1 VLGTAVAM
9 FTGTIAPAAA
19 GVTAVAAGET
29 GGVVGGAALDKAGVV
44 TDLPA
49 GVPEPPA
56 PTAEAWLLA
65 DLESGDVIASSGAH
79 TPLAPASTL
88 KVLTALALL
97 PQLDTKRPY
106 VARAADASAEG
117 SSVGL
122 VTGSR
127 YTVNDLLHGLML
139 GSGNDTASAF
149 ATLAGGLDKAT
160 TTMTEKARE
169 LRAEDT
175 VVRNTSGLDA
185 PGQVSSVYDLAL
197 IGRAALADPTLGKVM
212 ATAGY
217 RFPAE
222 GTALDGERE
231 RFEIQNHNKLLYNF
245 DGATGGKTGYTDAAR
260 HTYIGSAER
269 NGRRYVVT
277 MLKGEGRLWQQAGVL
292 FDWAFGP
299 GAKAEPVGT
308 LVEPRQS
315 EPAVENED
323 DDGAAAAAVLPAS
336 PASGEDSPGVPAP
349 VLVVVAVM
357 LAGAVVV
364 ATTDIPGPW
373 RRGTVRPASAGGISA
388 LAVAVFRRGTPGG
401 DRRERDGGYDVG
413 HGRNGYDVG
422 HGRERAAMDAY
433 VPTMPTA
440 SAIPA
445 TGRRALRTEHP
456 PGAWD
461 APEATAPRTT
471 SRVRATRPAPA
482 ARAVSYEA
490 PYEPSYEARP
500 TRTRAEARGQRPA
513 PERTPRHRA

>member
-1 VLGTAVAM
+1 MLGTAVAM

-19 GVTAVAAGET
+19 GVTAVVAGET

-185 PGQVSSVYDLAL
+185 PSQVSSVYDLAL

-323 DDGAAAAAVLPAS
+323 EGAAAAAVLPAS

-401 DRRERDGGYDVG
+401 DRRERDDRYDVG
-413 HGRNGYDVG
+413 HGRNGYDAG
-422 HGRERAAMDAY
+422 HGRDRAATDAY

-461 APEATAPRTT
+461 PPEATAPQTA

-482 ARAVSYEA
+482 ARTVPYEA
-490 PYEPSYEARP
+490 PYEASYEAPP